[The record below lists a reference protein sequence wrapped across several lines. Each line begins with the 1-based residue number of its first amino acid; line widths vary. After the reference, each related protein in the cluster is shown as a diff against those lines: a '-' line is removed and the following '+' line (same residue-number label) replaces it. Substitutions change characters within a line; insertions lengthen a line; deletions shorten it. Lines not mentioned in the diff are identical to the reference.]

1 MTHQLPPNLIRLFTS
16 RPPLPYTPPLPGDQD
31 PNDPPQPKDRDEISN
46 RKKVRPLDGV
56 AAFLERVKQE
66 AADRGEATDDIDE
79 QGQAQQFTHA
89 KITLAEMAKE
99 EKKRKKE
106 QEKKEG
112 LEKYDPN
119 KDPEAIGDPFKT
131 LFLARLSYDTT
142 EKDLH
147 REFDMYGP
155 IERIRLVRDKEG
167 KSRGYAFVLYER
179 ERDMRAAYKDAEGL
193 KINGRRIMVDV
204 ERGRAV
210 KDWKPTRLGGGL
222 GGLTRKPKK
231 AEEPEPFGGGGFRG
245 GGRGGFRGG
254 FGGRGGGG
262 GFGGGFRG
270 GRGGGFGGG
279 RGGFGGGPPPMGG
292 GGGFGGPPRGG
303 FGGGGSGGGP
313 PRGYGGP
320 PGPPGGGPPGYGAG
334 PPPGSRGGYGGGY
347 GGGGGG
353 YDDGPPAKRGR
364 Y

>member
-204 ERGRAV
+204 ERGRAGHRQGQEAATAAATAV
-210 KDWKPTRLGGGL
+210 EEEDTTMDRRPNAVDTSACLAIPVSVPVPRRHEASDPHHLSCRSTRGI
-222 GGLTRKPKK
+222 R
-231 AEEPEPFGGGGFRG
+231 
-245 GGRGGFRGG
+245 
-254 FGGRGGGG
+254 
-262 GFGGGFRG
+262 
-270 GRGGGFGGG
+270 
-279 RGGFGGGPPPMGG
+279 PPIVVSTLY
-292 GGGFGGPPRGG
+292 F
-303 FGGGGSGGGP
+303 
-313 PRGYGGP
+313 
-320 PGPPGGGPPGYGAG
+320 
-334 PPPGSRGGYGGGY
+334 
-347 GGGGGG
+347 
-353 YDDGPPAKRGR
+353 
-364 Y
+364 